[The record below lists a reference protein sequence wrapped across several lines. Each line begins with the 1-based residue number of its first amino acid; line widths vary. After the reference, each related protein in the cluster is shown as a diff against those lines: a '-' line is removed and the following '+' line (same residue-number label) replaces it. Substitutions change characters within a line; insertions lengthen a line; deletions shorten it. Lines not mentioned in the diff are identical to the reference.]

1 MTARSAIALAAA
13 ASLSLSGCGAPL
25 LKLPAGPGAPATD
38 TAGALAETVGRCQSL
53 QTLTAEVAV
62 SGTAKGHRL
71 RGRLTAGVAA
81 PASARLEA
89 VAPFGQPLFIFV
101 ATGDDATL
109 LLPRDGRA
117 LEHAR
122 PEDVLDAI
130 AGVPFGPADLR
141 ATITGCPSEVPDRAD
156 ARAFGDR
163 WRVVA
168 AGSSELYL
176 NREGAAAPW
185 RLVAVI
191 GGGGRRWRAEY
202 RDFKQDLPRQIHVMS
217 VGSSDFDLQLAL
229 SQVNVNV
236 RLGADAFR
244 VTVPDSVTRITI
256 DEPRHSGPLARQPE
270 AGDGR

>member
-101 ATGDDATL
+101 ATGDDAT
-109 LLPRDGRA
+109 R
-117 LEHAR
+117 
-122 PEDVLDAI
+122 
-130 AGVPFGPADLR
+130 
-141 ATITGCPSEVPDRAD
+141 T
-156 ARAFGDR
+156 
-163 WRVVA
+163 A
-168 AGSSELYL
+168 A
-176 NREGAAAPW
+176 
-185 RLVAVI
+185 
-191 GGGGRRWRAEY
+191 
-202 RDFKQDLPRQIHVMS
+202 
-217 VGSSDFDLQLAL
+217 
-229 SQVNVNV
+229 V
-236 RLGADAFR
+236 RLA
-244 VTVPDSVTRITI
+244 
-256 DEPRHSGPLARQPE
+256 GPS
-270 AGDGR
+270 